1 MKKIVISVLIILFG
15 INYIYAAE
23 KVVVGAK
30 AFTEGY
36 ILSSM
41 VSLLL
46 QEKGIDVEEKFGLS
60 SFPLRKAME
69 TGQVD
74 AYVDYTGTAW
84 AAYFGHTENIY
95 DPLKLFDLV
104 AKEDLEKHNIVWLDM
119 INFNNTY
126 GLAVRSSF
134 AKENGIQS
142 LSDLADYIN
151 SGKGKD
157 LIFGV
162 NPEYYERSDGIF
174 AVMDAYNMNLPKNNV
189 RTMEA
194 GLTYEALARKNIDVA
209 MIYSTDAQILRF
221 DLVILEDDKSFFP
234 HYNPSVLVRK
244 EIIDEY
250 PKIREILKPL
260 TLYLNED
267 IIIRLNYLVDFE
279 GIEPKIVARKYLQ
292 GLGLIE

>member
-1 MKKIVISVLIILFG
+1 MRKILISTLIILFG
-15 INYIYAAE
+15 INFIYAAD

-36 ILSSM
+36 VLSSM

-46 QEKGIDVEEKFGLS
+46 QENGIKVEEKFGLS
-60 SFPLRKAME
+60 SFPLRKAIE

-95 DPLKLFDLV
+95 DPHRLFELV
-104 AKEDLEKHNIVWLDM
+104 AQEDLEKHDIIWLDM

-126 GLAVRSSF
+126 GLAVRQSF
-134 AKENGIQS
+134 ARENNINT
-142 LSDLADYIN
+142 LSDLAEYIN

-157 LIFGV
+157 IIFGV

-174 AVMDAYNMNLPKNNV
+174 AVIDTYNIDIPKNKV
-189 RTMEA
+189 RTMDA
-194 GLTYEALARKNIDVA
+194 GLTYGALSKGNIDVA

-221 DLVILEDDKSFFP
+221 DLKILEDDKAFFP

-244 EIIDEY
+244 EVLDKY
-250 PKIREILKPL
+250 PQIREILRPL

-267 IIIRLNYLVDFE
+267 IIIRLNYLVDYE
-279 GIEPKIVARKYLQ
+279 GLEPKNVARNYLR
-292 GLGLIE
+292 GLGLIK

>member
-1 MKKIVISVLIILFG
+1 MRKILISVLIILFG
-15 INYIYAAE
+15 INFIYAAG

-36 ILSSM
+36 VLSSM

-46 QEKGIDVEEKFGLS
+46 QENGIKVEEKFGLS
-60 SFPLRKAME
+60 SFPLRKAIE

-74 AYVDYTGTAW
+74 IYVDYTGTAW

-95 DPLKLFDLV
+95 DPQKLFELV
-104 AKEDLEKHNIVWLDM
+104 AQEDLEKYGIVWLEM

-126 GLAVRSSF
+126 GLAVRQSF
-134 AKENGIQS
+134 AHEKNIYT
-142 LSDLADYIN
+142 LSDLAEYIN
-151 SGKGKD
+151 SGKGKN

-174 AVMDAYNMNLPKNNV
+174 AVMETYNMNLPKNNV
-189 RTMEA
+189 KTMEA
-194 GLTYEALARKNIDVA
+194 GLTYGALARGDIDVA

-221 DLVILEDDKSFFP
+221 DLKILEDDKAFFP
-234 HYNPSVLVRK
+234 HYNPSVLIRK
-244 EIIDEY
+244 EVLDNN
-250 PKIREILKPL
+250 PQIRDILKPL

-267 IIIRLNYLVDFE
+267 IIIRLNYLVDYE
-279 GIEPKIVARKYLQ
+279 GLEPQTVAKNYLR
-292 GLGLIE
+292 GLGLIK